1 MRNKVVQLLLFDT
14 YTDVFNSMEENKS
27 ELVNLIEEHIDFDKV
42 IP

>member
-14 YTDVFNSMEENKS
+14 YTGVFNSMEENKS